1 MTAPRQTYP
10 FSSWQKNYTSRIGW
24 NRTKFRTTKRCW
36 ATAISPASWVALQ
49 QVELLNQGS
58 CEAVPSELLPEPTWE
73 NRVTACEGE
82 VTSGFSCD
90 DMANMGCLETAPE
103 APLGGRMCHLCCDE
117 VEADN
122 RRRYRE
128 DVFTDS
134 NYWHDEDLD
143 EEAAVGREEHYQY
156 LRDQQ

>member
-1 MTAPRQTYP
+1 MTKKFFEHGYNTCNHRDEHGN
-10 FSSWQKNYTSRIGW
+10 KEYTWYEHDARGL
-24 NRTKFRTTKRCW
+24 
-36 ATAISPASWVALQ
+36 A
-49 QVELLNQGS
+49 
-58 CEAVPSELLPEPTWE
+58 
-73 NRVTACEGE
+73 
-82 VTSGFSCD
+82 
-90 DMANMGCLETAPE
+90 
-103 APLGGRMCHLCCDE
+103 LGGRMCHLCCDE

-134 NYWHDEDLD
+134 NYWHDEDLN

>member
-1 MTAPRQTYP
+1 MT
-10 FSSWQKNYTSRIGW
+10 
-24 NRTKFRTTKRCW
+24 TKFFVNGYNT
-36 ATAISPASWVALQ
+36 
-49 QVELLNQGS
+49 
-58 CEAVPSELLPEPTWE
+58 CEHRDENGNKEYTWYE
-73 NRVTACEGE
+73 HDARGY
-82 VTSGFSCD
+82 
-90 DMANMGCLETAPE
+90 
-103 APLGGRMCHLCCDE
+103 PLGGRMCHLCMDE

-134 NYWHDEDLD
+134 NYWHDEDLN